1 MVEKNR
7 STTYLVNN
15 KKIYLDGRLK
25 TKLDLMLEYKK
36 KNFDVPFLIDGAE
49 GSGKSTLAMTCAWY
63 LSNGEFSAENIIEG
77 EEDIIEKLD
86 KAKKGSVLMIDEGFL
101 MFSSRDSMSKRQK
114 ALVQILSVIRQK
126 NIILI
131 IVCPSFFEMNKY
143 VAVHRTKCLIH
154 VYTKGFERGRFLYFD
169 QQKKRL
175 LYELGKV
182 KNGSYNVVQGSFFGR
197 FTDFKPDF
205 LDEYM
210 KTKEKSLMEALRK
223 GYESSKRGKEDD
235 IRIKA
240 VLKMLES
247 NPKMSKDEIGSYFGV
262 TGRTIRAW
270 VKEAKDKEMEL
281 GVSP

>member
-7 STTYLVNN
+7 SISYEVKD
-15 KKIYLDGRLK
+15 KKVYLDGRLK

-36 KNFDVPFLIDGAE
+36 KNFDIPFLIDGAE
-49 GSGKSTLAMTCAWY
+49 GSGKSTLAMACAWY
-63 LSNGEFSAENIIEG
+63 LSNGDFGPENIIEG

-114 ALVQILSVIRQK
+114 SLVQILSVIRQK

-143 VAVHRTKCLIH
+143 IAVHRTKCLIH
-154 VYTKGFERGRFLYFD
+154 VYTKGFQRGRFLYFD

-175 LYELGKV
+175 LYELGKQ
-182 KNGSYNVVQGSFFGR
+182 KHNSYGVVQGSFYGR
-197 FTDFKPDF
+197 FSDFKPDF
-205 LDEYM
+205 LDDYL

-223 GYESSKRGKEDD
+223 GYESSQKGKEDD
-235 IRIKA
+235 IRVKA

-247 NPKMSKDEIGSYFGV
+247 NPNMSKDEIGSYFGV
-262 TGRTIRAW
+262 TGRTIRGW
-270 VKEAKDKEMEL
+270 VKEVKDKEMEI
-281 GVSP
+281 GANP

>member
-15 KKIYLDGRLK
+15 KKVYLDGRLK

-63 LSNGEFSAENIIEG
+63 LSNGDFSAENIIEG

-175 LYELGKV
+175 LYEIGKV

-210 KTKEKSLMEALRK
+210 KTKERSLMEALRK
-223 GYESSKRGKEDD
+223 GYEASKGPTETQVKAKALKKLMESKPELTQKEAGFYFSISPRTVRDW
-235 IRIKA
+235 
-240 VLKMLES
+240 LKMDTS
-247 NPKMSKDEIGSYFGV
+247 NV
-262 TGRTIRAW
+262 
-270 VKEAKDKEMEL
+270 
-281 GVSP
+281 

>member
-63 LSNGEFSAENIIEG
+63 LSNGDFSAENIIEG

-175 LYELGKV
+175 LYEIGKV

-223 GYESSKRGKEDD
+223 GYEASKGPTETQVKAKALKKLMESKPELTQKEAGFYFSISPRTVRDW
-235 IRIKA
+235 
-240 VLKMLES
+240 LKMDTS
-247 NPKMSKDEIGSYFGV
+247 NV
-262 TGRTIRAW
+262 
-270 VKEAKDKEMEL
+270 
-281 GVSP
+281 